1 MQDMTRTL
9 RYLFVLLFVSIAG
22 AAFAQTGE
30 IYGTVL
36 DEKKEPMI
44 GAVVQVEQGG
54 IVRGGSPTDV
64 DGNYSIKPLQPGTYD
79 VRISY
84 AGYKVHLIHSV
95 LVSPNTSSRVNDQM
109 EVNENK
115 IKDVIVV
122 AQREYRPPIIDA
134 GKTGPNNTFT
144 TKDIHNLPTNNLN
157 DVAATSVGVVQSK
170 SGGSL
175 NIGGARTEGTLY
187 IIDGV
192 QVQGNRY
199 ISQSRDLVEQMQVLT
214 SGIPAKYGDASGGV
228 ITITTRGVSRNFRGG
243 LSYEHSVDGY
253 NTNFASFNLSGPFF
267 SKKDSNGTKKPVVG
281 FVLAGDY
288 RYDVDNDPTYTK
300 NAVIKSDVLKN
311 LQDNPLVSVPN
322 SSGVP
327 SLRPAA
333 EFINANDIEYQKAR
347 VNALSK
353 RASVTGKL
361 DYQVSEN
368 ANLTLGGSFFYT
380 DAYNYSRRLALFAPD
395 AVSKGISYTGR
406 GYIRFTQRFGKP
418 ATGVDAE
425 ERKDDN
431 NKISNAFYSVQA
443 DYQRDYSGSQ
453 DPNNKHNPFLYS
465 YVGKFQENARPVF
478 GTVIDTAT
486 GKTGIGLLGY
496 SATGVSFERA
506 EVNPLL
512 ANYTSQVY
520 NLNVPGTIPFLLSS
534 NNANGLYLRNG
545 DGPSSVYSLW
555 NNVGTAQGSYS
566 YAQADQFSVG
576 IDASFDYKHNKTTH
590 AVEFGLYYQQRAERS
605 YGVSGA
611 GLWGLM
617 RQLTHRA
624 VDFSTLDY
632 SNPIF
637 VINGQ
642 YYTKDDVKNG
652 VVTPGPLDTILYNR
666 AYNDSNYVK
675 GNFDY
680 NLRTKLGLDP
690 KGHDYLQP
698 DNMDPSMFSLDMFT
712 ADELL
717 NSGNPLVA
725 YYGYDYTGKI
735 VNGQVNFNDYFKK
748 RDANGNFTRPI
759 GAYRPNYIAGYISD
773 NIRFKK
779 DILFSIGVRV
789 ERFDNNTKVL
799 KDPYSLYETY
809 TAGQSGVGAL
819 NVLNGGKNPSNIGS
833 SYVAYVGDNASS
845 KPSIIGYRDGDT
857 WYDAYG
863 REVSDPT
870 VLKNYSGGRDPQP
883 YLVRPNTGGFAPK
896 ITDTAYDP
904 NTSFTDYKPQVN
916 AMPRIAFSFPIS
928 EVAFFYAHY
937 DVIMQRP
944 KPASVSFATP
954 NDYYFLSS
962 NSNSIIGNPD
972 LKPEKLID
980 YEVGFEQKLTDLSA
994 VTLSGFYKERKDQI
1008 QVRPYLYAWP
1018 NTYFTYGN
1026 RDYSTTKGLGLKY
1039 ELRRVN
1045 HLQLNLSY
1053 TLQFAEGTGSGA
1065 NSSNGGGGGAVSSG
1079 GLLQYLISAQLPNL
1093 RFPTALSYDSRHL
1106 IAATI
1111 DYRYGNDEGPE
1122 IGDKHILQNAGLNLL
1137 FTARSG
1143 EPYTRY
1149 ANAQTLQGGVNP
1161 NNLIEGSIM
1170 GSRLPW
1176 HYMMNLRLDKDF
1188 ALSFGKKK
1196 DGEARRR
1203 PTYALNAYVL
1213 VQNLLNTRDVL
1224 SVYSYTGRADDDGY
1238 LTSAAGNVTIGNQTN
1253 AKSFTDLYTLA
1264 MQDPGRLNNPRRIVL
1279 GLQFNF

>member
-22 AAFAQTGE
+22 AAFGQTGE

-54 IVRGGSPTDV
+54 IVRGGAPTDI

-79 VRISY
+79 VRISST
-84 AGYKVHLIHSV
+84 GYKVQLIHDV
-95 LVSPNTSSRVNDQM
+95 LVSPNASMRVNKAM
-109 EVNENK
+109 EVNENALK
-115 IKDVIVV
+115 GITVI
-122 AQREYRPPIIDA
+122 AESEHRPPIVGSQGA
-134 GKTGPNNTFT
+134 TKTFT
-144 TKDIHNLPTNNLN
+144 AKDLHNFTSNNLN
-157 DVAATSVGVVQSK
+157 DAAATQIGVVQAK

-243 LSYEHSVDGY
+243 LSYEHSVEGY

-267 SKKDSNGTKKPVVG
+267 SKKDSNGLKHPVVG

-288 RYDVDNDPTYTK
+288 RYDVDNDPTYEK
-300 NAVIKSDVLKN
+300 NAVIKSDVLKR

-322 SSGVP
+322 STGVP
-327 SLRPAA
+327 TLRPAT
-333 EFINANDIEYQKAR
+333 EFVTNDDMETQKAR

-353 RASVTGKL
+353 RASLTGKL

-368 ANLTLGGSFFYT
+368 ANLTVGGSFFYT

-395 AVSKGISYTGR
+395 AVSQAKNYTGR
-406 GYIRFTQRFGKP
+406 GYIRFTQRFSKSNTNGEDK
-418 ATGVDAE
+418 
-425 ERKDDN
+425 KDDN
-431 NKISNAFYSVQA
+431 DKISNAFYSVQA
-443 DYQRDYSGSQ
+443 DYQRDYSSTQ
-453 DPNNKHNPFLYS
+453 DPNHKHDPFAYS
-465 YVGKFQENARPVF
+465 YVGKFYENANPVYS
-478 GTVIDTAT
+478 TITDTAT

-496 SATGVSFERA
+496 SPTGVTFQRS

-512 ANYTSQVY
+512 ANYTSQYY
-520 NLNVPGTIPFLLSS
+520 NLGAPAPLLLSS
-534 NNANGLYLRNG
+534 INSSGTYLRNG
-545 DGPSSVYSLW
+545 DGPNSVYSLW
-555 NNVGTAQGSYS
+555 NNVGTAQGGYS
-566 YAQADQFSVG
+566 YGQADQFSVG

-624 VDFSTLDY
+624 VDFGTLDY

-642 YYTKDDVKNG
+642 HYTKDDVKNG
-652 VVTPGPLDTILYNR
+652 VVTPGPNDTILYNR
-666 AYNDSNYVK
+666 AYNDSNYVQ

-680 NLRTKLGLDP
+680 NLRKKLGLDP
-690 KGHDYLQP
+690 KSRDYLQP

-712 ADELL
+712 PDELL
-717 NSGNPLVA
+717 NSGNPLVS

-735 VNGQVNFNDYFKK
+735 INGQVNFNDYFTKK
-748 RDANGNFTRPI
+748 DANGNYTRPI

-779 DILFSIGVRV
+779 DILFSLGVRV

-799 KDPYSLYETY
+799 KDPYSLYETH
-809 TAGQSGVGAL
+809 TAGESGVGAL
-819 NVLNGGKNPSNIGS
+819 NLLNGGQNPGNIGS
-833 SYVAYVGDNASS
+833 SYVAYVGDNSSS
-845 KPSIIGYRDGDT
+845 KPAVIGYRDGDT

-870 VLKNYSGGRDPQP
+870 VLKNYSGGRYPQP
-883 YLVRPNTGGFAPK
+883 YLVKPSTGNAPK
-896 ITDTAYDP
+896 ITDANYDP
-904 NTSFTDYKPQVN
+904 NASFTDYKPQVN
-916 AMPRIAFSFPIS
+916 AMPRIAFSFPVS
-928 EVAFFYAHY
+928 EVASFYAHY
-937 DVIMQRP
+937 DVVMQRP

-954 NDYYFLSS
+954 NDYYFLST
-962 NSNSIIGNPD
+962 NANSIIGNPD

-1026 RDYSTTKGLGLKY
+1026 RDYSTTKGLGLRY

-1065 NSSNGGGGGAVSSG
+1065 NSSNGGGGGAISSG

-1106 IAATI
+1106 ISATI
-1111 DYRYGNDEGPE
+1111 DYRYGMGEGPE
-1122 IGDKHILQNAGLNLL
+1122 LGGTHFLQNTGLNFL

-1161 NNLIEGSIM
+1161 NNLIEGGIN

-1176 HYMMNLRLDKDF
+1176 HYMMNVRLDKDF

-1196 DGEARRR
+1196 ECDAKRK
-1203 PTYALNAYVL
+1203 PVYSLNAYLL
-1213 VQNLLNTRDVL
+1213 VQNLLNTKDVL
-1224 SVYSYTGRADDDGY
+1224 SVYPYTGRADDDGY

-1264 MQDPGRLNNPRRIVL
+1264 MQDPARLNNPRRIVI